1 MRSVVTV
8 RHPPS
13 SVLPDE
19 GALLQPT
26 PLNAD
31 LVAQDLLAS
40 IGLSTASTTGAISN
54 SQPIAPLVVNAWH
67 VMGVALVQWCG
78 PFAYYA
84 VLARAVRLAQVAV
97 PAVEQLRVL
106 APPAVTLEG
115 FEDIKATHGD
125 ALLLAGVHAL
135 LAAVITILDRVI
147 GEELAIRVVS
157 DALRPLL
164 ADGFVTSTR
173 TDTEL

>member
-1 MRSVVTV
+1 MRSIVTV

-40 IGLSTASTTGAISN
+40 IGLSTANTTGAISN
-54 SQPIAPLVVNAWH
+54 SQPIAPLVVNAWR
-67 VMGVALVQWCG
+67 VMGLALVQWCG

-97 PAVEQLRVL
+97 PAMEQLRVL

-115 FEDIKATHGD
+115 FEDIEATHGD

-135 LAAVITILDRVI
+135 LTAVITILDRVI
-147 GEELAIRVVS
+147 GEDLATRVVS

-164 ADGFVTSTR
+164 ADGFVLTTR
-173 TDTEL
+173 TDTES